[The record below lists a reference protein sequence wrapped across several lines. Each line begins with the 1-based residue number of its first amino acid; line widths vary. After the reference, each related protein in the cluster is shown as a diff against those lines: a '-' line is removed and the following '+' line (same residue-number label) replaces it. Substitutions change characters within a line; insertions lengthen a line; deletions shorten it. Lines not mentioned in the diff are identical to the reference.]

1 MIDSSVTTVRMVDEI
16 EWSYGVNTTVFYPG
30 QIVASNDPRAAGG
43 FTHVAVEQG
52 WAEEFTV
59 GPTKTRAKTTATRKK
74 KVKR

>member
-1 MIDSSVTTVRMVDEI
+1 
-16 EWSYGVNTTVFYPG
+16 VFYPG

-59 GPTKTRAKTTATRKK
+59 GPTKTRAKPTATRKK